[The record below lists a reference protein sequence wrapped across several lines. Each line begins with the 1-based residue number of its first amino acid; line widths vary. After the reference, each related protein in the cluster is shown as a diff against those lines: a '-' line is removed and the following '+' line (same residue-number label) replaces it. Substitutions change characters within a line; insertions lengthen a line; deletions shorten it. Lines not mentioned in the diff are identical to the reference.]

1 MTTEPQVAS
10 TTQRVASQTPAPATP
25 RRTRS
30 QIGKANNRKGKDREL
45 RVVAFLRVNGFPGAE
60 RMVRTGYRNS
70 GRVSPDCGDITG
82 TPGIAWQVKDIAERE
97 WYKIPRILAD
107 TENQAKAANA
117 DFGVLVIRRP
127 GHAHPSEWW
136 AHMHLDDL
144 AQLVAGDPPPPRRP
158 LLHFPVRFELGEL
171 IPILRAAG
179 YGTPLD
185 NAEAPAPPSRARD
198 ICVSEHP
205 QAEVTP

>member
-1 MTTEPQVAS
+1 MDPQP
-10 TTQRVASQTPAPATP
+10 RVASAETGEAPTPEKP

-45 RVVAFLRVNGFPGAE
+45 RVVAYLRVNGFPGAE

-70 GRVSPDCGDITG
+70 GRVSHDCGDITG

-97 WYKIPRILAD
+97 WYKIPRILVD
-107 TENQAKAANA
+107 TEAQAMAGKA
-117 DFGVLVIRRP
+117 DFGVLVIRRA

-136 AHMHLDDL
+136 AHMYLADLVRLVVGDDQS
-144 AQLVAGDPPPPRRP
+144 ANANASHFAGSDICESERRA
-158 LLHFPVRFELGEL
+158 LLKFPIRFELGEL
-171 IPILRAAG
+171 LPLLRVAG

-185 NAEAPAPPSRARD
+185 EEASA
-198 ICVSEHP
+198 
-205 QAEVTP
+205 